1 MGATQACA
9 SVEKAQ
15 SCSLIQS
22 VRPESLIRTGSE
34 ASPTITS
41 FAKSRSETMSASP
54 ISLWAKCK
62 EAVHEFRSFQKF
74 LMKRY
79 SGPGDA
85 FDELSEGCKDSPRGC
100 IGKEDFT
107 RLVKKA
113 GFKGDCSLVFAMLKG
128 GDDSI
133 TRDSFKTRLK
143 AKASK
148 QGDDFA
154 AVVGQAVAFAAL
166 EKGVSG
172 SCLEKLSKGWRR
184 GRSQPRQ
191 RKAEKASI
199 PRGNSKNSLNTERT
213 TESSRPKREG
223 KCAIQRGRS
232 KDSLNTESTAA
243 SSRPSSKGPKR
254 MKKRSSSPSPSGDKR
269 SSTRRSPDPTSQ
281 RRRST
286 ENSKSPEPSKRG
298 KSLHRQKSK

>member
-1 MGATQACA
+1 MGAAQACT
-9 SVEKAQ
+9 SVQKAQ
-15 SCSLIQS
+15 SCTLIKS
-22 VRPESLIRTGSE
+22 CRPDALICTGSE
-34 ASPTITS
+34 ASPTI
-41 FAKSRSETMSASP
+41 KSKAASP

-62 EAVHEFRSFQKF
+62 DAVHEFRSFQKF

-85 FDELSEGCKDSPRGC
+85 FDFLSEGCKGSPRGC
-100 IGKEDFT
+100 IGREDFT

-113 GFKGDCSLVFAMLKG
+113 GFKGDCSLVFAMLKA
-128 GDDSI
+128 GDDFI
-133 TRDSFKTRLK
+133 TRDSFKQRLK
-143 AKASK
+143 ARPNKK
-148 QGDDFA
+148 GDDFA

-172 SCLEKLSKGWRR
+172 SCLEKLSKDWRR

-191 RKAEKASI
+191 RKTEKANI
-199 PRGNSKNSLNTERT
+199 PRGHSKNSLSSECATA
-213 TESSRPKREG
+213 SSRPKKED
-223 KCAIQRGRS
+223 KSDLPRGRS

-254 MKKRSSSPSPSGDKR
+254 TKKRWSSPSPSGDKR
-269 SSTRRSPDPTSQ
+269 SSARRSPDPHSE
-281 RRRST
+281 RRQS
-286 ENSKSPEPSKRG
+286 SKSPEPSKRG